1 MHYEN
6 VELGRLFEAGPFCF
20 DEQAMIDFAAV
31 WDPRPVHVDPDA
43 AASSSFGGII
53 ACSAYIWSVY
63 SRLAYQMTEKHRMD
77 GLLAGLG
84 WEHKILRAVRPGD
97 SVMLRGCL
105 TERRP
110 SKKDPSRL
118 IVTGRDCLFNQDDE
132 LVFEV
137 FAHCLVQGK
146 AGTPAA

>member
-1 MHYEN
+1 
-6 VELGRLFEAGPFCF
+6 
-20 DEQAMIDFAAV
+20 
-31 WDPRPVHVDPDA
+31 
-43 AASSSFGGII
+43 
-53 ACSAYIWSVY
+53 
-63 SRLAYQMTEKHRMD
+63 MD
-77 GLLAGLG
+77 GLIAGLG

-110 SKKDPSRL
+110 SKKDSSRL

-137 FAHCLVQGK
+137 LARCLVQSTD
-146 AGTPAA
+146 APAA